1 MNIPAKTGKDN
12 NNNIAVT
19 KIAQQNKGNLW
30 ADIPLVLMF
39 KHVVIKLM
47 APSKEEIPAK
57 CKLKIA
63 RSTEAP
69 ECDWIPANGGYTV
82 HPVPAPFSTN
92 ALNNNNN
99 NEGGNNQKETL
110 FNLGK
115 AISGA
120 PQWIGK
126 K

>member
-1 MNIPAKTGKDN
+1 MRKTPAR
-12 NNNIAVT
+12 
-19 KIAQQNKGNLW
+19 
-30 ADIPLVLMF
+30 
-39 KHVVIKLM
+39 
-47 APSKEEIPAK
+47 

-63 RSTEAP
+63 KSTEPP
-69 ECDWIPANGGYTV
+69 ECDWTPAKGGYTV
-82 HPVPAPFSTN
+82 QPVPAPFSTN
-92 ALNNNNN
+92 ALNNNKS

-110 FNLGK
+110 FKRGK